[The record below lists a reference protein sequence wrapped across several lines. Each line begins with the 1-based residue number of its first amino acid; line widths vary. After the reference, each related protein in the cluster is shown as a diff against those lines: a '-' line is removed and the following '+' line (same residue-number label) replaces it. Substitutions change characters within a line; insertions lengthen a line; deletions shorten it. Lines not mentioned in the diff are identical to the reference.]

1 MRRTR
6 PERVNRRGFTL
17 IEFVLTIV
25 LVGIIVAATV
35 YFTYPV
41 LQTVDIEARAELTDI
56 ADNSLQRI
64 GREVRLALPNSVRA
78 TNVGGAQFV
87 EFLPIRTAGRYR
99 AEAGSVSAGSDCP
112 ADGVAAPAA
121 DQLSFDV
128 SDTCFKTIGPV
139 VDVASIT
146 TNDFLVFNNYGCP
159 SPPTTCFDGQNA
171 YATAAPLNRIKIS
184 TVTDEGTR
192 VRFSFVGTALDR
204 SLHDSPGKRFFVVIG
219 NGTTPEPVS
228 YVCDPSLRTVV
239 RRWGYTMSPTQPTS
253 FTGGLSAQIASDV
266 TRCNFDYLPNVAP
279 QIGLL
284 TLRLTLSRAVST
296 GIETVSLYHSVHV
309 SNVP

>member
-78 TNVGGAQFV
+78 TNVGGVQFV

-139 VDVASIT
+139 VDVTSIT
-146 TNDFLVFNNYGCP
+146 TNDFLVFNNYGL
-159 SPPTTCFDGQNA
+159 DGQNA

-184 TVTDEGTR
+184 ALADEGTR
-192 VRFSFVGTALDR
+192 TRFSFAATTLDR

-228 YVCDPSLRTVV
+228 YVCDPSLGTVV

-253 FTGGLSAQIASDV
+253 FTGGSSKQIARDV
-266 TRCNFDYLPNVAP
+266 TGCNFDYLPNVAP

-284 TLRLTLSRAVST
+284 TLRLTLSRSVST
-296 GIETVSLYHSVHV
+296 GIETISLYHSIHV

>member
-1 MRRTR
+1 M
-6 PERVNRRGFTL
+6 NRRGFTL

-78 TNVGGAQFV
+78 TNVAGVQFV

-112 ADGVAAPAA
+112 PDGVAAPAA

-146 TNDFLVFNNYGCP
+146 TNDFLVFNNYG
-159 SPPTTCFDGQNA
+159 FGGQNA

-228 YVCDPSLRTVV
+228 YVCDPSLKTVV

-284 TLRLTLSRAVST
+284 TLRLTLSRTVST

>member
-6 PERVNRRGFTL
+6 PERVNCRGFTL

-35 YFTYPV
+35 YFVYPV
-41 LQTVDIEARAELTDI
+41 LQTVDVESRAELTDI
-56 ADNSLQRI
+56 ADNALQRV
-64 GREVRLALPNSVRA
+64 GREVRLALPNSVRVTTNGA
-78 TNVGGAQFV
+78 TQFV

-99 AEAGSVSAGSDCP
+99 AEAGGVSSGTDCP
-112 ADGVAAPAA
+112 ADGVAQPAA
-121 DQLSFDV
+121 DQLSFDI

-139 VDVASIT
+139 VDVATIT

-159 SPPTTCFDGQNA
+159 SPATCFDGQNA

-184 TVTDEGTR
+184 AVADEGTR
-192 VRFSFVGTALDR
+192 TRFSFAATALDR

-219 NGTTPEPVS
+219 NGTALEPVS
-228 YVCDPSLRTVV
+228 YVCDPSAGTVV
-239 RRWGYTMSPTQPTS
+239 RRWGYAMAPTQPTS
-253 FTGGLSAQIASDV
+253 FTGGSSAQIARDV
-266 TRCNFDYLPNVAP
+266 AGCNFDYQPNVAP

-284 TLRLTLSRAVST
+284 TLRLTLSRSVST
-296 GIETVSLYHSVHV
+296 GIETVSLYHAVHV

>member
-6 PERVNRRGFTL
+6 PERVNCRAFTL

-41 LQTVDIEARAELTDI
+41 LQAVDVESRAELTDI

-64 GREVRLALPNSVRA
+64 GREVRLALPNSVRVA
-78 TNVGGAQFV
+78 TNGTAQFV

-99 AEAGSVSAGSDCP
+99 AEAGSVSSGADCP
-112 ADGVAAPAA
+112 ADGVAAPVA
-121 DQLSFDV
+121 DQLSFDI
-128 SDTCFKTIGPV
+128 SDTCFKTIGPL
-139 VDVASIT
+139 VDVAAIT
-146 TNDFLVFNNYGCP
+146 TNDFLVFNNYG
-159 SPPTTCFDGQNA
+159 FAGQNA

-184 TVTDEGTR
+184 AVADEGTR
-192 VRFSFVGTALDR
+192 TRFSFAATALDR
-204 SLHDSPGKRFFVVIG
+204 TLHDSPGKRFFVVIG

-228 YVCDPSLRTVV
+228 YVCDPSAGTVV
-239 RRWGYTMSPTQPTS
+239 RRWGYTMMAAQPTS
-253 FTGGLSAQIASDV
+253 FAGGSSAQIARDV
-266 TRCNFDYLPNVAP
+266 TGCNFDYQLNVAP

-284 TLRLTLSRAVST
+284 TLRLTLSRSVST
-296 GIETVSLYHSVHV
+296 GIETVSLYHAVHV

>member
-1 MRRTR
+1 M
-6 PERVNRRGFTL
+6 NGRGFTL

-64 GREVRLALPNSVRA
+64 GREARLALPNSVRA
-78 TNVGGAQFV
+78 TNVGGVQFV
-87 EFLPIRTAGRYR
+87 EFLPIRIAGRYR
-99 AEAGSVSAGSDCP
+99 AEAGSVSSGADCP

-121 DQLSFDV
+121 DQLSFDI
-128 SDTCFKTIGPV
+128 SDTCFKTIGTIGTAGEI
-139 VDVASIT
+139 ASIT
-146 TNDFLVFNNYGCP
+146 TNDFLVFNNYGL
-159 SPPTTCFDGQNA
+159 DGQNA

-184 TVTDEGTR
+184 AVADEGTR
-192 VRFSFVGTALDR
+192 TRFSFAATALDR
-204 SLHDSPGKRFFVVIG
+204 SLHDSPGKRFFVVVG

-228 YVCDPSLRTVV
+228 YVCDPSLGTVV

-253 FTGGLSAQIASDV
+253 FTGGLSKQIARDV
-266 TRCNFDYLPNVAP
+266 TGCNFDYLPNVAP

-284 TLRLTLSRAVST
+284 TLRLTLSRSVST
-296 GIETVSLYHSVHV
+296 GIETVSLYHSIHV

>member
-6 PERVNRRGFTL
+6 PKRVSCRGFTL

-56 ADNSLQRI
+56 ADNTLQRI
-64 GREVRLALPNSVRA
+64 GREVRLALPNSVRVTTSGA
-78 TNVGGAQFV
+78 TQFV

-112 ADGVAAPAA
+112 ADGVAAPVA

-146 TNDFLVFNNYGCP
+146 TSDFLVFNNYGCAT
-159 SPPTTCFDGQNA
+159 SPPTCGQDA

-184 TVTDEGTR
+184 AVADEGTR
-192 VRFSFVGTALDR
+192 ARFSFAATTLDR

-228 YVCDPSLRTVV
+228 YVCDPSSKTVV

-253 FTGGLSAQIASDV
+253 FTNGLSAQIASDV
-266 TRCNFDYLPNVAP
+266 TGCNFDYLPNVAP

-284 TLRLTLSRAVST
+284 TLRLTLSRTVST

>member
-56 ADNSLQRI
+56 ADNALQRI

-78 TNVGGAQFV
+78 TNVAGVQFV

-146 TNDFLVFNNYGCP
+146 TNDFLVFNNYGFG
-159 SPPTTCFDGQNA
+159 SQNA

-228 YVCDPSLRTVV
+228 YVCDPSSKTVV

-253 FTGGLSAQIASDV
+253 FTNGLSAQIASDV
-266 TRCNFDYLPNVAP
+266 TGCNFDYLPSVAP